1 MALLRWW
8 RQIRGEGWFCCV
20 GGDKYEVKVGF
31 VALVETN
38 TRRRLALLRWW
49 RQIRGEGWL
58 CYVGGDKY
66 EVKVGFVALVET
78 NTR

>member
-1 MALLRWW
+1 MVTVRSPLT
-8 RQIRGEGWFCCV
+8 CV
-20 GGDKYEVKVGF
+20 ILF
-31 VALVETN
+31 N

-58 CYVGGDKY
+58 CCGGGDKY
-66 EVKVGFVALVET
+66 EVRVGFVALVET